1 MVRVIQNIWIFVR
14 LAWPG
19 VWGVLTATVN
29 AVVLTLVSIGTG
41 VPQAVKTISEEYLQR
56 AIAAG
61 FPTIWERQLRFI
73 LRMLV
78 ILTML
83 FGWIVLSF
91 MTVFMVEAIL

>member
-1 MVRVIQNIWIFVR
+1 MWFFGR
-14 LAWPG
+14 LTWPF
-19 VWGVLTATVN
+19 VWGVFTATVN
-29 AVVLTLVSIGTG
+29 AVALTVVSIGTG
-41 VPQAVKTISEEYLQR
+41 IPPAVRTISEEYLQR
-56 AIAAG
+56 AIKAG

-91 MTVFMVEAIL
+91 MTTFIVRAIL